1 MPSRCIFFLLFLP
14 AFLPSLAQQ
23 EVESRAYGLM
33 LDKLL
38 SHSVPEITARQ
49 AALKAEAVFIDAR
62 ERKEYE
68 VSHIHRA
75 LWVGY
80 ETFDSTRLAGTD
92 KEREVIVYCSV
103 GYRSEKIAE
112 KLAGMGFGQVFNLY
126 GGIFE
131 WVNRGYPV
139 YDEHG
144 QTENVHAYNH
154 NWGLWLH
161 KGNKVY

>member
-1 MPSRCIFFLLFLP
+1 SPDC
-14 AFLPSLAQQ
+14 
-23 EVESRAYGLM
+23 V
-33 LDKLL
+33 
-38 SHSVPEITARQ
+38 AR
-49 AALKAEAVFIDAR
+49 VR
-62 ERKEYE
+62 R
-68 VSHIHRA
+68 
-75 LWVGY
+75 
-80 ETFDSTRLAGTD
+80 
-92 KEREVIVYCSV
+92 REVIVYCSV

-144 QTENVHAYNH
+144 QTDNVHAYNH